1 MIEGFTDSSG
11 GSTMNQ
17 VLSERRAEAVK
28 NALVDMGVD
37 ASRLSAR
44 GFGEELPVT
53 SNATAAGRQRNRR
66 VEIVLSIPS

>member
-1 MIEGFTDSSG
+1 
-11 GSTMNQ
+11 MNQ